1 MYDIKYCY
9 WPLTDK
15 VFHRFW
21 RRSEG
26 VREVKTDV
34 WLWNG
39 VKEQAARF
47 FLVSQLLGWILFQYN
62 NPP

>member
-9 WPLTDK
+9 WPLTYK

-34 WLWNG
+34 WNG
-39 VKEQAARF
+39 VEEQAARF
-47 FLVSQLLGWILFQYN
+47 FSCTAIGVDPLSIQQSSIN
-62 NPP
+62 